1 MVINDDQGERFEER
15 ISGGDTAGAGKG
27 GGKAASRGAD
37 KKMCTPV
44 LFIFTLIARL
54 QAEVVQQISSSS
66 LFSPLFILIVFK
78 VDRLRRE
85 GEEGRRRS
93 SSQEAH
99 YRTTEQVKF
108 LMAKIST
115 EYVFKLC
122 LDMLSLLRNNVNA
135 VCLRTSSL
143 TEKAVS
149 DTRRHLNNSLA
160 ITLTAF
166 VYYV

>member
-1 MVINDDQGERFEER
+1 MQGCKQRLFTKYPPIFSFYPDCENWLE
-15 ISGGDTAGAGKG
+15 
-27 GGKAASRGAD
+27 GKAASRGAD

-66 LFSPLFILIVFK
+66 LFSSLFILIVFK

-99 YRTTEQVKF
+99 YRTTEQVGF
-108 LMAKIST
+108 FMVIIST
-115 EYVFKLC
+115 EYTCF
-122 LDMLSLLRNNVNA
+122 DMGA
-135 VCLRTSSL
+135 
-143 TEKAVS
+143 
-149 DTRRHLNNSLA
+149 
-160 ITLTAF
+160 
-166 VYYV
+166 